1 MFSIG
6 YLQQDSIKTRHFGD
20 ISRWLIMCNFRL
32 NKWLVSI
39 SSQNVWN
46 LRAITLQHTRLWEH
60 NNIYPLS
67 FSREDHFSEFSWNG
81 IESHFTRCLRRHILT
96 SSTDSQ
102 YSLESKIISCHRENS
117 EGNKIFRYRKC
128 IKIKMRCVMLSTH
141 KSGKAF
147 VNNNK
152 SKKRLVFNRD
162 KPRGLRTSVMDWVW
176 PRVSN

>member
-128 IKIKMRCVMLSTH
+128 IKIKMRCVMLCCQHTNQEKLS
-141 KSGKAF
+141 
-147 VNNNK
+147 
-152 SKKRLVFNRD
+152 
-162 KPRGLRTSVMDWVW
+162 
-176 PRVSN
+176 